1 MQEWDQQEAGESTI
15 EALCT
20 VGIEEEKEEAVRYK
34 LGLFSPEMDYFT
46 VDYHQRMRHSS
57 KQFQYF
63 TFVMPD
69 LPDPDGGKVSNM
81 FILLQEGL
89 CSDADGAV

>member
-1 MQEWDQQEAGESTI
+1 MRPTGSTI
-15 EALCT
+15 EALST
-20 VGIEEEKEEAVRYK
+20 VGIEEEAVRYK

-46 VDYHQRMRHSS
+46 VDYHQRRHSS

-69 LPDPDGGKVSNM
+69 LPEPDGGKVSNM
-81 FILLQEGL
+81 FILLQEVL

>member
-1 MQEWDQQEAGESTI
+1 
-15 EALCT
+15 
-20 VGIEEEKEEAVRYK
+20 
-34 LGLFSPEMDYFT
+34 MDYFT
-46 VDYHQRMRHSS
+46 VDYHQRSRHSS

-69 LPDPDGGKVSNM
+69 LPEPDGGKVSNM

>member
-1 MQEWDQQEAGESTI
+1 MQEWDQQEAGVSTI
-15 EALCT
+15 EPLST
-20 VGIEEEKEEAVRYK
+20 VGIEEEEEEAVRYK

-46 VDYHQRMRHSS
+46 VDYNQRSRHCS

-69 LPDPDGGKVSNM
+69 LPEPDGGKVSNM
-81 FILLQEGL
+81 FILLQEVL

>member
-1 MQEWDQQEAGESTI
+1 MRPTGSTI
-15 EALCT
+15 EALST
-20 VGIEEEKEEAVRYK
+20 VGIEEEAVRYK

-46 VDYHQRMRHSS
+46 VDYHQRRHSS

-63 TFVMPD
+63 TFVMSD
-69 LPDPDGGKVSNM
+69 LPEPDGGKVSNM
-81 FILLQEGL
+81 FILLQEVL

>member
-1 MQEWDQQEAGESTI
+1 
-15 EALCT
+15 
-20 VGIEEEKEEAVRYK
+20 
-34 LGLFSPEMDYFT
+34 MDYFT
-46 VDYHQRMRHSS
+46 VDYNQRSRHSS

-69 LPDPDGGKVSNM
+69 LPEPDGGKVSNM
-81 FILLQEGL
+81 FILLQEVL

>member
-1 MQEWDQQEAGESTI
+1 MQEWDQQEAGVSTI
-15 EALCT
+15 EALST
-20 VGIEEEKEEAVRYK
+20 VGIEEEEAVRYK

-46 VDYHQRMRHSS
+46 VDYNQRSRHSS

-69 LPDPDGGKVSNM
+69 LPEPDGGKVSNM
-81 FILLQEGL
+81 FILLQEVL